1 MNPLFP
7 VEYILIFLG
16 AATVLGGY
24 LSWRSSG
31 LAPKGVRILMT
42 VLRIAALLIL
52 TVIAFD
58 PGIWK
63 VKRAQQSL
71 EWAVML
77 DTTESMRV
85 EDVGSESRFSAGR
98 KVASKLLKEIED
110 VNIYPFADHIGSP
123 LNSEEELAKTAPD
136 GAVTGI
142 RQSGAE
148 LLKKY
153 HNSAQKLKGIVVIS
167 DGRETVEN
175 HNDNFAILARAE
187 NIPIYGLLLGGKIAD
202 KDLSLKL
209 NHTRFTLFKGQ
220 SQNITVQLKNSN
232 LGNIKTEVRVVD
244 ERGKVLSSRNAE
256 VRNNSTVSLVFSL
269 KLIKPGYH
277 ELYIET
283 SVVKG
288 EKITGNNRIAIFATV
303 LDEKLKIL
311 MVEGRPFWDS
321 KFLSQVMRDNNNISF
336 TGIYRLSPTRF
347 FSVSEDQKNEKESA
361 TVIFPETLEK
371 LAQYNLVIFGKG
383 AEFFL
388 NDRRIALLRRYIRD
402 FGGAVLFA
410 RGKPYSGNWNGL
422 ESLEPVYWGETLSDE
437 FRWHPTDAGR
447 NYGLFGEMLPPE
459 NAEIWQELPL
469 VERASRCPELKSF
482 SEVLMIGK
490 SEQNKLDIP
499 VLISRKIGKG
509 VVVAVNSEGLWKW
522 DFFPLKGDVGD
533 FYRKFWTQLVFW
545 SVKFSDFLPNR
556 NYSLHINRTSVL
568 PGEEVVA
575 FINTREK
582 FNRNLKPVLRIIGD
596 GVAEKRVLP
605 SPLPSGRGWNGVF
618 SLSKPGKYRV
628 LLEIPGKK
636 INGVFATLE
645 VKSPPKESD
654 NLSADREN
662 LKKLAEE
669 SGGGL
674 LSASEII
681 DRLSMPEKQSESEL
695 DAEKK
700 WHSTWNRWWLL
711 ISLLLCF
718 SVEWY
723 LRRRNGML

>member
-7 VEYILIFLG
+7 VEYILIFLCG
-16 AATVLGGY
+16 ITVLSGY
-24 LSWRSSG
+24 LSWRSSV

-42 VLRIAALLIL
+42 ALRVAALLIL
-52 TVIAFD
+52 TIIIFN
-58 PGIWK
+58 PGTWK
-63 VKRAQQSL
+63 IKREQQSSDL
-71 EWAVML
+71 AVML
-77 DTTESMRV
+77 DSTESMQV
-85 EDVGSESRFSAGR
+85 KDVDSESRFIVAR
-98 KVASKLLKEIED
+98 KTASKLLKEIED
-110 VNIYPFADHIGSP
+110 VKIYPFDNHIGAA
-123 LNSEEELAKTAPD
+123 LNSQMDLKKITAD
-136 GAVTGI
+136 GTATDI
-142 RQSGAE
+142 RLSGLE

-153 HNSAQKLKGIVVIS
+153 HSSPQKLKGIVIIS
-167 DGRETVEN
+167 DGRDTVEK
-175 HNDNFAILARAE
+175 HNENFAILARAE
-187 NIPIYGLLLGGKIAD
+187 NIPVYGLSLGGKVAD

-220 SQNITVQLKNSN
+220 SQNIAVKLNNRN
-232 LGNIKTEVRVVD
+232 LGNLKTEVRIID
-244 ERGKVLSSRNAE
+244 KDGKVLSSQNAE
-256 VRNNSTVSLVFSL
+256 IKNNSTLPLVFSL
-269 KLIKPGYH
+269 KLLKTGYH

-288 EKITGNNRIAIFATV
+288 EKITENNRIAIFATV

-321 KFLSQVMRDNNNISF
+321 KFLSQVMRNNKNINF

-347 FSVSEDQKNEKESA
+347 FMISEEQKNEKDSES
-361 TVIFPETLEK
+361 VIFPETLEE

-388 NDRRIALLRRYIRD
+388 NDRRIALLKRYIRD

-422 ESLEPVYWGETLSDE
+422 ESIEPVYWGETLSDE
-437 FRWHPTDAGR
+437 FRWKPTEAGR

-509 VVVAVNSEGLWKW
+509 VVIAVNSEDLWKW
-522 DFFPLKGDVGD
+522 DFFPLKGEVEN
-533 FYRKFWTQLVFW
+533 FYRKFWTQLIFW
-545 SVKFSDFLPNR
+545 SIKFSDFLPNH
-556 NYSLHINRTSVL
+556 NYSLHINRTSVI
-568 PGEEVVA
+568 PGEEIIA

-582 FNRNLKPVLRIIGD
+582 FDRNIKPVLKIIKD
-596 GVAEKRVLP
+596 GVVEKRVLP
-605 SPLPSGRGWNGVF
+605 SPLTSRRGWNCVF
-618 SLSKPGKYRV
+618 SFAKPGKYRIV
-628 LLEIPGKK
+628 LEIPGKK
-636 INGVFATLE
+636 INGVFATME

-654 NLSADREN
+654 NLSVDREN

-669 SGGGL
+669 SGGEL
-674 LSASEII
+674 LSLSEIVG
-681 DRLSMPEKQSESEL
+681 RLSKQEKKSESEINT
-695 DAEKK
+695 EKK
-700 WHSTWNRWWLL
+700 WQSTWNRWWLL
-711 ISLLLCF
+711 LAILICF
-718 SVEWY
+718 SAEWY